1 MIAWTPAF
9 ADDSCA
15 RAHSFNQCKRLRQ
28 CSKRL
33 TARHGQSSHEKLGKQ
48 DLDTVPERLELA
60 NLAVV
65 KILQTQAWTKVP
77 QIPAPEADRADYMS
91 IVPAAPPRQHHRTR
105 YRNPIRPPTLP

>member
-48 DLDTVPERLELA
+48 DSDTVPERLELA

-65 KILQTQAWTKVP
+65 KILPTQAWTKCP
-77 QIPAPEADRADYMS
+77 QIPAREAIRAAHMTS
-91 IVPAAPPRQHHRTR
+91 GTPAPARQQHSTR
-105 YRNPIRPPTLP
+105 H